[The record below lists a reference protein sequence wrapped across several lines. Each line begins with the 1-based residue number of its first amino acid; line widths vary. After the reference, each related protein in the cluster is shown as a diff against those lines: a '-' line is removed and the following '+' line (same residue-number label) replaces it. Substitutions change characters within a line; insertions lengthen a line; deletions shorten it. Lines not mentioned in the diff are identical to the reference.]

1 MNIEAEAELKKI
13 KDEIL
18 NCKKCPLFE
27 ERVKNK
33 YYPVIGAGNHEASIV
48 FIGEAPGLNEAK
60 TGKPFCGMA
69 GKILDEL
76 LQSVDIKRE
85 DIYITNILKDR
96 PPGNRDPRPEEISAC
111 LPYLKRQIK
120 IIKPKVI
127 CSLGRYAMNFL
138 MENFELADQID
149 QISNIHGKVFT
160 TNDLFQNV
168 IIIPF
173 YHPAAVIYNRSL
185 KNTLLQ
191 DFKILEKFK

>member
-1 MNIEAEAELKKI
+1 MNIEAEVELKKI

-33 YYPVIGAGNHEASIV
+33 YYSVIGAGNHEASIV

>member
-13 KDEIL
+13 KNEIL

-27 ERVKNK
+27 ERVNNK